1 VLTSW
6 ARCLRQLSEE
16 IEVKLLRR
24 ESQRLVVE
32 EEAAVLYYAAGNPR
46 TYDAKQPQSL
56 EFPLDVRRPA
66 TSLSS
71 SVTVTGASSTHDTRT
86 HERLSPLLRQAAI
99 GIEFILLNGGDWV
112 KLGDVP
118 LETWAEREVLARS
131 LIANDI
137 LLVRQAQ

>member
-1 VLTSW
+1 VRSDVLTSW

-56 EFPLDVRRPA
+56 EFPLDVRWPA
-66 TSLSS
+66 
-71 SVTVTGASSTHDTRT
+71 AP
-86 HERLSPLLRQAAI
+86 SPHPY
-99 GIEFILLNGGDWV
+99 D
-112 KLGDVP
+112 
-118 LETWAEREVLARS
+118 
-131 LIANDI
+131 
-137 LLVRQAQ
+137 